1 MAEGL
6 ELRSLAELC
15 VQCCLV
21 QTVPALARY
30 DHTNTLCLH
39 PGLKLPSDICDR
51 LVNSYVQQFVLDV
64 GDWLDGFLELFSDPK
79 STRLQRLCL
88 RNFDLQ
94 EKDLDALS
102 NQELTV
108 LDLTQCDNVGLR
120 AWRYL
125 LTLRGSLTVLSL
137 YGCTPRFNKDEE
149 EEMSNEAFTF
159 EGFDRLRELW
169 LSLLPPG
176 RSLATTLGSLPSLLA
191 LHLSDISLP
200 HQPTFLL
207 RWRTQLVSLSLANC
221 DIPVAYLHIIRLL
234 EQLRHLD
241 LSVEKDKTRQ
251 LPLNAGLFS
260 ELLSRLPHLQ
270 SLDLSGQ
277 LLRDDW
283 LVAPGKEEPSIEPAM
298 SSLLP
303 LRVLKRPL
311 HFLGLFHSNGCEFPH
326 LPAHVV
332 TGDECEVHILN
343 ALDAYSSLWPSVTVA
358 ALKCLFNLVCH
369 GTCNH
374 PHRALMLVITVL
386 HRNHTDPA
394 VQTLGSG
401 VLYYLTCLEYRAA
414 QGPMARRAAL
424 ATLLSGLKYASDIML
439 QKNWCL
445 TLCNFSISD
454 ELCPWY
460 ARTSTV
466 LLEVLRTEGCD
477 AATHRI
483 AVHLCNALVCQLDSA
498 RKCEVGRMGFVQVM
512 LALINGRLEKNTC
525 DHVME
530 LSWSALWNIT
540 DETPSNCELF
550 LHLRG
555 MDYFLTCLSVFPN
568 KPVLHT
574 NLLGLLGNVAEVH
587 ELRPHLLTTQ
597 YISIFSKLLESTTD
611 GIEVSYNACGV
622 LSHIMADGPEAW
634 LIEEPSRQAVEDRM
648 WSAIT
653 SWDVHASRNINYR
666 SFEPILRLVPHMVAP
681 IAQHWATWAL
691 LNLTIV
697 DPSRYCPL
705 LVREGGTEI
714 LQSLLENPG
723 THPETRDMAARV
735 VDACKPFSK
744 DF

>member
-1 MAEGL
+1 GESDTSPNP
-6 ELRSLAELC
+6 RSLAELC

-30 DHTNTLCLH
+30 DDTNTLCLH

-51 LVNSYVQQFVLDV
+51 LVNSYVEHFVLEV
-64 GDWLDGFLELFSDPK
+64 GGRLDGFLELFSDPK
-79 STRLQRLCL
+79 STRLQRHCL
-88 RNFDLQ
+88 NCFHNSL
-94 EKDLDALS
+94 LLLMAGMFSLS
-102 NQELTV
+102 Q
-108 LDLTQCDNVGLR
+108 
-120 AWRYL
+120 
-125 LTLRGSLTVLSL
+125 
-137 YGCTPRFNKDEE
+137 
-149 EEMSNEAFTF
+149 AFTF

-169 LSLLPPG
+169 LSQLPPG
-176 RSLATTLGSLPSLLA
+176 RRLATTLGSLPSLLV
-191 LHLSDISLP
+191 LHLSGIPLP

-221 DIPVAYLHIIRLL
+221 DIPQAYLQIIGLL

-283 LVAPGKEEPSIEPAM
+283 LVAPRKEEPSIEPAV

-311 HFLGLFHSNGCEFPH
+311 HFLGLFHSNGCELPH

-343 ALDAYSSLWPSVTVA
+343 ALDAYSSLRPSVTVA

-369 GTCNH
+369 GTCNQ

-386 HRNHTDPA
+386 HRYHTDPA

-414 QGPMARRAAL
+414 QGPTARRAAL
-424 ATLLSGLKYASDIML
+424 ATLLSGLESQTDIMVRKEGRTL
-439 QKNWCL
+439 TYWETRQLCESKENSVFNQYLFICMQSLTVGYGLWCQ
-445 TLCNFSISD
+445 
-454 ELCPWY
+454 
-460 ARTSTV
+460 
-466 LLEVLRTEGCD
+466 CD
-477 AATHRI
+477 A
-483 AVHLCNALVCQLDSA
+483 
-498 RKCEVGRMGFVQVM
+498 
-512 LALINGRLEKNTC
+512 
-525 DHVME
+525 VME

-550 LHLRG
+550 LRLRG

-587 ELRPHLLTTQ
+587 DLRPHLLTTQ

-634 LIEEPSRQAVEDRM
+634 LIEEPSRRTVEDRM

-666 SFEPILRLVPHMVAP
+666 SFEPILRLVPQMAAP

-697 DPSRYCPL
+697 DRTS
-705 LVREGGTEI
+705 
-714 LQSLLENPG
+714 
-723 THPETRDMAARV
+723 
-735 VDACKPFSK
+735 
-744 DF
+744 